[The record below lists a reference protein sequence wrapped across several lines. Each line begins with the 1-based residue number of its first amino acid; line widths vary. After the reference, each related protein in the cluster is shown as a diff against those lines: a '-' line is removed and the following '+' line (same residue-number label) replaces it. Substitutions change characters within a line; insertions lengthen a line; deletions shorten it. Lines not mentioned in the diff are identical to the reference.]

1 MLPGVGSPNNM
12 IEPRG
17 TEPDQIV
24 SIDVQRDGEE
34 AVLRIAGELDMYSE
48 AQLQYAISE
57 LDSDSEIQTVVLD
70 LSQTEFLDSSGLRAM
85 LAAERRL
92 QAEGRTMKVRS
103 PSALVARLLE
113 VTSLADHFDIEK

>member
-1 MLPGVGSPNNM
+1 M

-17 TEPDQIV
+17 TEPDQLV
-24 SIDVQRDGEE
+24 SIDVQRDGED

-48 AQLQYAISE
+48 AQLQYAISD
-57 LDSDSEIQTVVLD
+57 LDGDNEIRTVVLD
-70 LSQTEFLDSSGLRAM
+70 LSKTEFLDSSGLRAM

-92 QAEGRTMKVRS
+92 QTQGRAMKVRS

-113 VTSLADHFDIEK
+113 VTSLADHFDMEQ

>member
-1 MLPGVGSPNNM
+1 
-12 IEPRG
+12 
-17 TEPDQIV
+17 
-24 SIDVQRDGEE
+24 VQRDGEE

>member
-1 MLPGVGSPNNM
+1 M
-12 IEPRG
+12 IDPRG
-17 TEPDQIV
+17 SESDQLV
-24 SIDVQRDGEE
+24 AIDVQREGEN

-48 AQLQYAISE
+48 TQLQYAIAE
-57 LDSDSEIQTVVLD
+57 LDGDDNKIRVVVLD

-92 QAEGRTMKVRS
+92 QARGRAMKLRS
-103 PSALVARLLE
+103 PSPLVARLLE